1 MKHRQ
6 IGNPKVGIVNSNGH
20 AVGIDIGAT
29 AVRASVLSHGTLEG
43 RPAVSIHG
51 VAEVALPYGA
61 VVSGVVN
68 DQVAVSRALRELWSA
83 NKLDGRNVIV
93 GITSQQVVVR
103 DLAMPNLPPDQ
114 MAKALPYQAR
124 DLIPLPLEQVLIDFV
139 PLGEPDEATEM
150 MPGLLVA
157 TPREPV
163 TAAVQAVER
172 AGLQVARVDLSS
184 FALLRAI
191 ADEHLSIEAV
201 IDLGAHL
208 TNIVIHKQGVPKV
221 VRTVPRGGAELTE
234 RLADRVGLELAQAE
248 MIKCQ
253 EGLIGTSTAI
263 VDALAEGIRPLLSEI
278 RSSVHYFESTNGGSH
293 LERISLTGGAS
304 ALPGLAE
311 AMDRQLGVPTGVVEA
326 MQHIRNRWSTK
337 ALREPASSRSATAV
351 SIGLAMGA
359 AA

>member
-6 IGNPKVGIVNSNGH
+6 IGNPKVGIVNSDGH
-20 AVGIDIGAT
+20 AIGLDIGAT
-29 AVRASVLSHGTLEG
+29 AVRASILSHGTLEG

-51 VAEVALPYGA
+51 VAEMALPFGA
-61 VVSGVVN
+61 VVNGVVN
-68 DQVAVSRALRELWSA
+68 DPGSVSRALRQMWA
-83 NKLDGRNVIV
+83 TNKFDCRNVIV

-114 MAKALPYQAR
+114 LAKALPYQAR
-124 DLIPLPLEQVLIDFV
+124 DLVPLPLDQVLIDFA
-139 PLGEPDEATEM
+139 PLGEADPATEM
-150 MPGLLVA
+150 QPGLLVA

-184 FALLRAI
+184 FAVLRAI
-191 ADEHLSIEAV
+191 ADEHLAIEAV
-201 IDLGAHL
+201 IDIGAHL
-208 TNIVIHKQGVPKV
+208 TNIVIHNQGVPKV
-221 VRTVPRGGAELTE
+221 VRTVPRGGTELTE
-234 RLADRVGLELAQAE
+234 RLADRIGLELAHAE
-248 MIKCQ
+248 QVKQQ
-253 EGLIGTSTAI
+253 EGLIGPSSAI
-263 VDALAEGIRPLLSEI
+263 VDALAEGIRPLMSEI

-293 LERISLTGGAS
+293 LERISLTGGTS

-311 AMDRQLGVPTGVVEA
+311 AMGEQLGIATGVIQP
-326 MQHIRNRWSTK
+326 MQHIRNRWATK
-337 ALREPASSRSATAV
+337 ALREPDSEHSATAV